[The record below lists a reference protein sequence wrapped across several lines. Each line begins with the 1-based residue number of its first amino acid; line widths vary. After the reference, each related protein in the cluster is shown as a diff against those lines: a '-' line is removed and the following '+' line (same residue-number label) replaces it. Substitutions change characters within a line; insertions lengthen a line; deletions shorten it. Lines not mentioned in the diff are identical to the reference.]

1 MGWWKKRSM
10 LSQVLCV
17 ISVLLLPLLVLA
29 TAYSVKV
36 QLVYRSQVMNSI
48 QHTLELHIKTLSDRM
63 QVAATYLN
71 NSRRNDYRIRLLNLK
86 ASDDYVV
93 AAALYWQELNREVSS
108 SSAGA
113 DGYFFYLPEQ
123 DFVNVAVSYSFQDS
137 RSALQN
143 YITEQK
149 EKLWDLAGWRIIE
162 ADGKQWLMLVSR
174 EDRIYQGAFLEM
186 DGIRQ
191 DILSDIQMEHVDV
204 SFGEWLQT
212 EKTGYENRKT
222 PIGKN
227 GLYAEIWVEKK
238 EIRSAI
244 PSAIKFF
251 AWAATIYLIIMP
263 FLIFVLSKILIRP
276 VQTVKEA
283 MRKLEDGDVDYR
295 IAVSGE
301 NKDATELNQRFNR
314 MADSLVNLKI
324 QVFEKE
330 LERMEVE
337 ATNLR
342 LQVNPH
348 FILNSLNIIFSLAK
362 SRGQNNLET
371 IKAFTKYL
379 ANYLRYALWHTE
391 GKVRLRE
398 ELACVANYMEIQK
411 VRFPDRFTYLCDVA
425 EEWEEGLIPSLLI
438 LNFVENAIKYALDME
453 RKIDIFV
460 VAVQEEGKLRI
471 TVCDTGNGMD
481 QETLRIL
488 KDGGILEN
496 ETGKHIG
503 IWNCRRRMALMYDGE
518 AKLHITSRLGEG
530 TQVFIEIPWE
540 EAQG

>member
-191 DILSDIQMEHVDV
+191 DILGDIQMEHVDV

-263 FLIFVLSKILIRP
+263 FLIFALSKILIRP

-411 VRFPDRFTYLCDVA
+411 VRFPDRFT
-425 EEWEEGLIPSLLI
+425 
-438 LNFVENAIKYALDME
+438 
-453 RKIDIFV
+453 
-460 VAVQEEGKLRI
+460 
-471 TVCDTGNGMD
+471 
-481 QETLRIL
+481 
-488 KDGGILEN
+488 
-496 ETGKHIG
+496 
-503 IWNCRRRMALMYDGE
+503 
-518 AKLHITSRLGEG
+518 
-530 TQVFIEIPWE
+530 
-540 EAQG
+540 